1 MEKLLAN
8 HLSQS
13 TGKLF
18 TEPPFVYFK
27 RKAKNAHKNIPQAH
41 IQGWHYI
48 DIQLYIGMNLDE
60 KWGSNPYPF
69 SGIASQKA
77 ESEERAQA

>member
-1 MEKLLAN
+1 MHTKTFLK
-8 HLSQS
+8 H
-13 TGKLF
+13 TYKDD
-18 TEPPFVYFK
+18 TIY
-27 RKAKNAHKNIPQAH
+27 
-41 IQGWHYI
+41 
-48 DIQLYIGMNLDE
+48 IQLYIGMNLDE

>member
-18 TEPPFVYFK
+18 TEPPSVYFK
-27 RKAKNAHKNIPQAH
+27 RKAKNAHPRMHTKTFLKHTYKDDTI
-41 IQGWHYI
+41 
-48 DIQLYIGMNLDE
+48 
-60 KWGSNPYPF
+60 
-69 SGIASQKA
+69 
-77 ESEERAQA
+77 